1 MNIEILVH
9 ESFQNN
15 FDLDKWQ
22 QLVERI
28 LVTQGVVSS
37 AELSVVITDS
47 EKVMALNK
55 QYRNVD
61 EPTDVLAFSTRE
73 SSGSNEVPFVQPPNG
88 ILHLGEIIICYP
100 QALMQ
105 AKEHGHSTNREI
117 ALLIIH
123 GILHLLGFDHNTA
136 ELERQMRTQ
145 EQVIL
150 KSIGREVS

>member
-9 ESFQNN
+9 ETFQDN

-37 AELSVVITDS
+37 AELSIVITDS
-47 EKVMALNK
+47 EKIMVLNR
-55 QYRNVD
+55 QYRDVN
-61 EPTDVLAFSTRE
+61 EPTDVLAFSARE
-73 SSGSNEVPFVQPPNG
+73 SSGSNTVPFVQPPNG

-117 ALLIIH
+117 TILIIH
-123 GILHLLGFDHNTA
+123 GILHLLGFDHDTV